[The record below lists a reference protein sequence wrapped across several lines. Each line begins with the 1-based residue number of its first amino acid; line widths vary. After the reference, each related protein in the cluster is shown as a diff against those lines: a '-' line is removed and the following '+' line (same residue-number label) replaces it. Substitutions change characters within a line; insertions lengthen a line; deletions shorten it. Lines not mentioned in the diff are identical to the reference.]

1 MTLATGFPAGAQVA
15 QNDQS
20 QMRTVVPRGGAP
32 ASFADLTEQLQPA
45 VVNISTRQRVKVQ
58 ANPFAGTP
66 FGDMF
71 GGGQGGGGSTTREAQ
86 SLGSGFVISPDG
98 YIVTNNHVITADG
111 QGKVESIT
119 VTLQDGTEFPAK
131 LVGSD
136 QASDLAVLKVSG
148 SKPFPFV
155 RFGNSA
161 KARVGDWVL
170 AIGNPFGLGGTV
182 TAGIISAVYRN
193 TGSGSAYDRYLQT
206 DASINRG
213 NSGGPMFDM
222 AGQVIGIN
230 NAIFS
235 PTGGSVGIGFA
246 IPSDTAAPIVQKLI
260 KGEKIQRGYLG
271 VRIGAVT
278 DDTADALG
286 IPHNR
291 GEFIQSVEP
300 SGPAAKAG
308 MQPGDVVTRVNN
320 QDVTPDQSLSYLV
333 ANTAPGTSIPIDL
346 IRNGKRMTVNVTVT
360 TRPSEEELAQ
370 QTFDPNGDNDN
381 PFSGQDQQQQQP
393 DGTLEK
399 SLGVA
404 GITLT
409 PQIAR
414 QLGAPD
420 GTAGVVVTGVDAS
433 SDAGAKGLQRGD
445 IILSAN
451 YRDVHTPTDL
461 QTVVKAAK
469 ADGRE
474 AVLLRVLR
482 RGQPAIYVPIRLR

>member
-1 MTLATGFPAGAQVA
+1 
-15 QNDQS
+15 
-20 QMRTVVPRGGAP
+20 
-32 ASFADLTEQLQPA
+32 
-45 VVNISTRQRVKVQ
+45 
-58 ANPFAGTP
+58 
-66 FGDMF
+66 
-71 GGGQGGGGSTTREAQ
+71 
-86 SLGSGFVISPDG
+86 
-98 YIVTNNHVITADG
+98 
-111 QGKVESIT
+111 
-119 VTLQDGTEFPAK
+119 
-131 LVGSD
+131 
-136 QASDLAVLKVSG
+136 
-148 SKPFPFV
+148 
-155 RFGNSA
+155 
-161 KARVGDWVL
+161 
-170 AIGNPFGLGGTV
+170 
-182 TAGIISAVYRN
+182 
-193 TGSGSAYDRYLQT
+193 
-206 DASINRG
+206 
-213 NSGGPMFDM
+213 
-222 AGQVIGIN
+222 
-230 NAIFS
+230 
-235 PTGGSVGIGFA
+235 
-246 IPSDTAAPIVQKLI
+246 
-260 KGEKIQRGYLG
+260 
-271 VRIGAVT
+271 
-278 DDTADALG
+278 
-286 IPHNR
+286 
-291 GEFIQSVEP
+291 
-300 SGPAAKAG
+300 
-308 MQPGDVVTRVNN
+308 
-320 QDVTPDQSLSYLV
+320 
-333 ANTAPGTSIPIDL
+333 
-346 IRNGKRMTVNVTVT
+346 MTVNVTVT